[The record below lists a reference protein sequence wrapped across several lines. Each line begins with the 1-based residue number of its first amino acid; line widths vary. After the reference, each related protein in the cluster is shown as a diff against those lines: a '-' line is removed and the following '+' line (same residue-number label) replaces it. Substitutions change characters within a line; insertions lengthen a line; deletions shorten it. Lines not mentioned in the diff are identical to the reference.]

1 MKRKKIHIGY
11 TQTDLDFCK
20 SVGVTK
26 FPAVFYTDGSRVEL
40 FPKVHSDLRTV
51 ASGEY
56 LEFAKK
62 QKDELGGERHGGSCA
77 QGIFTKDSEDAVV
90 PLCENR
96 FITDSDWIVAFYD
109 KSSKHEDKALRVGL
123 NKLAKSFGNSARS
136 KKSTKKVSVKEA
148 SEFFISSIEHE

>member
-1 MKRKKIHIGY
+1 M
-11 TQTDLDFCK
+11 
-20 SVGVTK
+20 TK

-148 SEFFISSIEHE
+148 SVFFISNIEHE